1 MKNTLTV
8 PDTTR
13 LEAFIKE
20 MMPGAHGHQ
29 IKAIATFVAAVIAKQ
44 TGCQAELARTQ
55 GNQEA
60 ATKRLSRLIHNARLS
75 PKAFAEWLC
84 CRALEQAPRT
94 GQIRVTI
101 DWTSEDKQHLL
112 VISLVVGRRALP
124 IFWRAY
130 DQTVLKGRMKRY
142 ERAVLKR
149 AFRLIFEYV
158 EPRRLKLTADRGFPD
173 DDLFELLDQLGVFF
187 ILRVKG
193 SVKVKVDNQWRR
205 LNGLRFAGNAR
216 RRNLGRLAYCESKPR
231 QVWSTMSRAR
241 NKHGHWEVWYL
252 VSNRP
257 LRAKRMAAD
266 YGYRFCCE
274 EGFRDA
280 KWYLGFA
287 QARVKAI
294 TAWSRLFALF
304 AIALL
309 ALTSLGMRLL
319 IRGGSTAQSLL
330 RRVASRRSDR
340 CELSLTAAIITL
352 VQHDWTL
359 LNSLSP
365 HTKLNLESTLSNVS

>member
-1 MKNTLTV
+1 MKNTLTA

-20 MMPGAHGHQ
+20 MMPWAHGHQ
-29 IKAIATFVAAVIAKQ
+29 IKAIATFVAAIIAKQ

-75 PKAFAEWLC
+75 PKDFAEWLC

-94 GQIRVTI
+94 GQVRVTI

-149 AFRLIFEYV
+149 AFKLIFEYV

-193 SVKVKVDNQWRR
+193 SVKVEVDNQWRR
-205 LNGLRFAGNAR
+205 LNSLRFAGSAR
-216 RRNLGRLAYCESKPR
+216 RRNLSRLAYCESKPR
-231 QVWSTMSRAR
+231 QVWSTMSRTR

-252 VSNRP
+252 VSNHP
-257 LRAKRMAAD
+257 LRAKRMAA
-266 YGYRFCCE
+266 E
-274 EGFRDA
+274 
-280 KWYLGFA
+280 
-287 QARVKAI
+287 
-294 TAWSRLFALF
+294 
-304 AIALL
+304 
-309 ALTSLGMRLL
+309 
-319 IRGGSTAQSLL
+319 
-330 RRVASRRSDR
+330 
-340 CELSLTAAIITL
+340 
-352 VQHDWTL
+352 
-359 LNSLSP
+359 
-365 HTKLNLESTLSNVS
+365 